1 MEMDGCT
8 IMLTPCSA
16 WTNFYRKSRHAYLG
30 HTDRLAHCPSA
41 VCRRMGIPCAYNLS
55 VSQSHAQPDHPYL
68 EEDHMPG
75 SYWRRLS
82 PADEV
87 WHQVTSDRRHL

>member
-1 MEMDGCT
+1 MN
-8 IMLTPCSA
+8 S
-16 WTNFYRKSRHAYLG
+16 YRKSRHAYLD

-55 VSQSHAQPDHPYL
+55 AAPSHTQLDNSGQEEEHQP
-68 EEDHMPG
+68 G
-75 SYWRRLS
+75 AYWRRLT

-87 WHQVTSDRRHL
+87 WHEVMSDRRHL